1 MKNELLE
8 SQQFCIE
15 VHNFVGRISEVGQ
28 TCFVVTRFGVTSS
41 RVESQLII
49 PVAYKEGHEP
59 GDHFAGR
66 ILPAWIKNK
75 NTTFNDT

>member
-1 MKNELLE
+1 M
-8 SQQFCIE
+8 
-15 VHNFVGRISEVGQ
+15 GQ

-41 RVESQLII
+41 RVESRLII

-75 NTTFNDT
+75 NTTFNDTYPYSPFNDDIHLFSNFLSNEYSIL

>member
-1 MKNELLE
+1 M
-8 SQQFCIE
+8 
-15 VHNFVGRISEVGQ
+15 GQ

-41 RVESQLII
+41 RVESRLII

-75 NTTFNDT
+75 NTTFNVNDDIHLFSNFLSNEYSIL